1 MHLEGAFS
9 LGAVVF
15 AIVAAVIVLAAFFF
29 GDLWGRESAKRQEHF
44 RAVSEAEFDLDIA
57 RNARTEQTT
66 PGWIYLVVLVLLS
79 GALWKI
85 ASLGRT
91 NDDWNRSD
99 PWADWPER

>member
-1 MHLEGAFS
+1 MHLEGGFS
-9 LGAVVF
+9 LGALVF
-15 AIVAAVIVLAAFFF
+15 AIVAGVVVLSAFFF
-29 GDLWGRESAKRQEHF
+29 GDLWGRESARRQEHF
-44 RAVSEAEFDLDIA
+44 RAVEKAEFDLDVA
-57 RNARTEQTT
+57 RNARAEQTT

-91 NDDWNRSD
+91 NDEWHRPD

>member
-1 MHLEGAFS
+1 MHLEGGFS
-9 LGAVVF
+9 SGALVF
-15 AIVAAVIVLAAFFF
+15 AIVAAIVVLTAFFF

-44 RAVSEAEFDLDIA
+44 RTVEKAEFDLDVA
-57 RNARTEQTT
+57 RNARAEQTT

-85 ASLGRT
+85 ASLGRS
-91 NDDWNRSD
+91 NDDWHRSD